1 MVVECDNLVYTPIN
15 ALTFKITGNTLCL
28 NPVTEDNIIIALEGP
43 EELKIQLGLTVEIK
57 KIKYKVNIIEKIGN
71 SIDHTLKYHIS
82 LAKRTKSSVFIMPML
97 PGSKQ
102 LYFWNKLFVNCFI
115 ATQEEE
121 DCIALLY
128 RWSTDLRYIKFEK
141 ILTEFKF
148 FKRRYDP
155 TSNYVMFIFN
165 IPPGYKKELR
175 AFKMGKYS
183 KFSKSYKVDIL
194 EFHNADIQDE
204 IGQILFKSEERKQL
218 LETKLNAT
226 LPEDSE
232 LLSIITIEE
241 EKFDPEIYK
250 LKKLL

>member
-1 MVVECDNLVYTPIN
+1 MVVKCDNLVYTPIN

-28 NPVTEDNIIIALEGP
+28 NPVMKNDIIIALEGP

-57 KIKYKVNIIEKIGN
+57 KIKYKVNIIEKVGN
-71 SIDHTLKYHIS
+71 SIDRTLKYHIS

-97 PGSKQ
+97 PGNKQ

-115 ATQEEE
+115 ATEEEE

-141 ILTEFKF
+141 ILTEFAT

-155 TSNYVMFIFN
+155 TSNYVMFIFD
-165 IPPGYKKELR
+165 IPPGYKREFR

-183 KFSKSYKVDIL
+183 KFSRDYKLDIL

-218 LETKLNAT
+218 LETKLNAI